1 MRRLPTGS
9 HPGRLLTGGLS
20 VRVQP
25 GLLSVL
31 FCRPRA
37 LRSSVHSLLTVVR
50 RETGE
55 RPQGETGERPTVIER
70 VRAKQERHR
79 QRSRFIRI
87 PFAIAGFAVLLAG
100 VVMLFT
106 PGPGWAVIVFALALL
121 ALEFA
126 WAERALERVID
137 QMERASEQVTKGS
150 PARRAAV
157 ISIGVLAAVGFVALI
172 VLWDIPLFP
181 G

>member
-1 MRRLPTGS
+1 LA
-9 HPGRLLTGGLS
+9 
-20 VRVQP
+20 VVQ
-25 GLLSVL
+25 
-31 FCRPRA
+31 
-37 LRSSVHSLLTVVR
+37 

-55 RPQGETGERPTVIER
+55 RPQRETGGGPRVIER
-70 VRAKQERHR
+70 VRARRERHR

-87 PFAIAGFAVLLAG
+87 PFAIAGFVVLLVG
-100 VVMLFT
+100 VIMLFT

-121 ALEFA
+121 ALEFV

-137 QMERASEQVTKGS
+137 QMERASDQVTKGS
-150 PARRAAV
+150 RVRRAVV
-157 ISIGVLAAVGFVALI
+157 IGIGVLAAVGAVAVV